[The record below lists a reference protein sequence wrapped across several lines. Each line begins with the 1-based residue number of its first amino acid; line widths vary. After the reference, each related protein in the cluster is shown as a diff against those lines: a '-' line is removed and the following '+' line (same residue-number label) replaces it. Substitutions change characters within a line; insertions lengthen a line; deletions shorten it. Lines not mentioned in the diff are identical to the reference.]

1 MPTLKIILILL
12 SSAVL
17 AVALLRGL
25 RLPSLLAYFMVGF
38 ALGPHTFGLVDDSE
52 AVRGLAEF
60 GVVFL
65 MFSIGL
71 EFSLP
76 QLYAMRR
83 TVLGLGGA
91 QVIVTMAYI
100 VAVAILFG
108 LDWRAAFVIGG
119 ALAMSSTA
127 IASKMLVEQIE
138 LNSRH
143 GRLSIGILLFQ
154 DIAVVPLLILIP
166 ALAAAD
172 GNLPALLGMSALK
185 AAVVLAVLL
194 YFGKSLINPWFD
206 IVARQR
212 SQELFV
218 LNVLMVTLGLAY
230 VTRFAGLSYAL
241 GAFVAGMLISETRY
255 RFQVEADIGPFR
267 DILLGLFFITLGMQL
282 NIHAIAANLGW
293 IVLLTVALVTIKAGL
308 IIGLCRVFGH
318 EAGVALRTGMTL
330 AQAGEFSFV
339 LLVQGTEFNLLNPQ
353 HMQILLATM
362 LLSMLIAPFLIQN
375 NGRLARMMA
384 PSYKRNRAQQV
395 EEVANASQWLS
406 DHAIICGYGRSGQN
420 LARFLAQEHIPYIA
434 LDSDPVLVKEAAIA
448 GLPVAY
454 GDSARLEILEAAGLS
469 RAKVVVVSF
478 AELRATLKVLHVLR
492 EHYPN
497 VPVIVRTLDD
507 TDMDKLREAGATEV
521 VPEVLEGSLMLASHA
536 LVVLG
541 VPLNRVVKRIRRFRE
556 EHYSMLRGFFH
567 GLSDHDLDVADKF
580 QMRLSTIQLT
590 PGSASIGRS
599 LGDVALEKLEVQV
612 QSIRRAGD
620 GNIEPTPETVL
631 QDGDVVVLLGMW
643 EGLAS
648 AETILLKGK

>member
-17 AVALLRGL
+17 LVALLRTL
-25 RLPSLLAYFMVGF
+25 RLPPLLAYFLIGL
-38 ALGPHTFGLVDDSE
+38 ALGPHTFGVVEDSE

-76 QLYAMRR
+76 QLYSMRR
-83 TVLGLGGA
+83 TVFGLGSAQVLVTMGYAMGAAVLLGLE
-91 QVIVTMAYI
+91 
-100 VAVAILFG
+100 
-108 LDWRAAFVIGG
+108 WRAALVISG
-119 ALAMSSTA
+119 ALTMSSTA
-127 IASKMLVEQIE
+127 IVSKMLVEQIE

-143 GRLSIGILLFQ
+143 GRLSIGMLLFQ

-172 GNLPALLGMSALK
+172 GDLPSLLGMSALK
-185 AAVVLAVLL
+185 AAAALAILL
-194 YFGKSLINPWFD
+194 VFGKSLVNPWFEL
-206 IVARQR
+206 VARQR

-218 LNVLMVTLGLAY
+218 LNVLMVTLGLAFA
-230 VTRFAGLSYAL
+230 TKLAGLSYAL

-255 RFQVEADIGPFR
+255 RYQVEADIGPFR

-282 NIHAIAANLGW
+282 DLAALAGNFVW
-293 IVLLTVALVTIKAGL
+293 IVLLAAGLVMVKAGL
-308 IIGLCRVFGH
+308 ITSLCRVAGH
-318 EAGVALRTGMTL
+318 EAGVALRTGVTL
-330 AQAGEFSFV
+330 AQAGEFGFV
-339 LLVQGTEFNLLNPQ
+339 LLAQGGEFNLIAPQ
-353 HMQILLATM
+353 HMQLVLAAM
-362 LLSMLIAPFLIQN
+362 LLSMLLAPFIIQY
-375 NGRLARMMA
+375 NGRIARLLA
-384 PSYKRNRAQQV
+384 PSYQRNRSQKI
-395 EEVANASQWLS
+395 EEIVHASQGLS
-406 DHAIICGYGRSGQN
+406 GHAIICGYRRSGQN

-434 LDSDPVLVKEAAIA
+434 LDLDPVRVREAATA

-454 GDSARLEILEAAGLS
+454 GDSARLEVLQAAGVA
-469 RAKVVVVSF
+469 RARVVVVSF
-478 AELRATLKVLHVLR
+478 SELRATLKVLHVMR
-492 EHYPN
+492 ENYPSI
-497 VPVIVRTLDD
+497 PVIVRTLDD
-507 TDMDKLREAGATEV
+507 TDMDRLRDAGATEV

-567 GLSDHDLDVADKF
+567 GLSDHDIDVADRF
-580 QMRLSTIQLT
+580 QMRLHTVQIIT
-590 PGSASIGRS
+590 GAAAIGRS
-599 LGDVALEKLEVQV
+599 LAELGLEKLEVQV

-620 GNIEPTPETVL
+620 GNIEPKPDVRL

-648 AETILLKGK
+648 AENLLLKGK